1 MGHME
6 RKRRSAQDK
15 EEPMLLA
22 QKTAVVTGA
31 ANGIGRA
38 IASRLAAEG
47 AALAVLDIDAEALAG
62 VAGDIRGQGGK
73 VLEFVAD
80 MTARRAIDQAFD
92 QIAAKLG
99 HVDVLVNNVGGSL
112 RDRAGP
118 FWTVDPST
126 WQEMVD
132 LCYLPGMA
140 CAYRVITGMIAQGGG
155 KIVNIASDS
164 GIVGSRANAAYSA
177 AKAGVVGFTRA
188 LARELA
194 PHRINVNAI
203 APGYI
208 RTRAMDRIPQDLIE
222 KAIAETPL
230 GFMGE
235 PEDIANAVAFLATD
249 QSRYITGQTLI
260 VNGGRWFN

>member
-1 MGHME
+1 
-6 RKRRSAQDK
+6 
-15 EEPMLLA
+15 MLLEG
-22 QKTAVVTGA
+22 KIAVVTGA

-38 IASRLAAEG
+38 IALRLANEG
-47 AALAVLDIDAEALAG
+47 GDLAILDREKEALAETAAE
-62 VAGDIRGQGGK
+62 VRAQGRR
-73 VLEFVAD
+73 VIDLVVD
-80 MTARRAIDQAFD
+80 MTDRAAIDAAFD
-92 QIAAKLG
+92 RIATELG
-99 HVDVLVNNVGGSL
+99 PVDVLVNNVGGSL

-118 FWTVDPST
+118 FWSVDPST
-126 WQEMVD
+126 WQEMVE

-140 CAYRVITGMIAQGGG
+140 CAYRVIEGMIAKRGG
-155 KIVNIASDS
+155 KIVNMASDS

-194 PHRINVNAI
+194 AYRINVNAI

-208 RTRAMDRIPQDLIE
+208 RTRAMERIPQDLIE

-235 PEDIANAVAFLATD
+235 PEDVANAVAFLATE

>member
-1 MGHME
+1 MKLKG
-6 RKRRSAQDK
+6 K
-15 EEPMLLA
+15 L
-22 QKTAVVTGA
+22 AVVTGA

-38 IASRLAAEG
+38 IAVRLAEEG
-47 AALAVLDIDAEALAG
+47 APLALLDIEAATLVDSARAAR
-62 VAGDIRGQGGK
+62 VHGGK
-73 VLEFVAD
+73 VLDLVCD
-80 MTARRAIDQAFD
+80 MTDRPAVDAAFD
-92 QIAAKLG
+92 RIAKELG
-99 HVDVLVNNVGGSL
+99 DVAVLVNNVGGSL

-118 FWTVDPST
+118 FQHVDAST
-126 WQEMVD
+126 WQEMLD
-132 LCYLPGMA
+132 LCYLPAFA
-140 CAYRVITGMIAQGGG
+140 CAYRVIDRMIANGGG

-194 PHRINVNAI
+194 QHRINVNAV

-208 RTRAMDRIPQDLIE
+208 RTRAMERIPQELIE

-249 QSRYITGQTLI
+249 QSRYVTGQTLI

>member
-1 MGHME
+1 
-6 RKRRSAQDK
+6 
-15 EEPMLLA
+15 MLLRG
-22 QKTAVVTGA
+22 KIAVVTGA

-38 IASRLAAEG
+38 IALRLADEG
-47 AALAVLDIDAEALAG
+47 AHLALLDLEEGALAEVAAAAQSRGRKVLSLKVDATRRDQIDA
-62 VAGDIRGQGGK
+62 
-73 VLEFVAD
+73 
-80 MTARRAIDQAFD
+80 AFD
-92 QIAAKLG
+92 RIANEQG
-99 HVDVLVNNVGGSL
+99 PVDVLVNNVGGSL

-118 FWTVDPST
+118 FQKVDPST

-140 CAYRVITGMIAQGGG
+140 CAYRVIDGMIRKGGG
-155 KIVNIASDS
+155 KVVNIASDS

-208 RTRAMDRIPQDLIE
+208 RTRAMDRLPREMID

-235 PEDIANAVAFLATD
+235 PDDVANAVAFLATE

>member
-1 MGHME
+1 
-6 RKRRSAQDK
+6 
-15 EEPMLLA
+15 MLLNNRI
-22 QKTAVVTGA
+22 AVVTGGA
-31 ANGIGRA
+31 HGIGRA
-38 IASRLAAEG
+38 IVQRLASEG
-47 AALAVLDIDAEALAG
+47 ATLAILDLDATSLAET
-62 VAGDIRGQGGK
+62 ASLLSGGAIT
-73 VLEFVAD
+73 FAID
-80 MTARRAIDQAFD
+80 MTDRNAVDTAFD
-92 QIAAKLG
+92 RIQSELG
-99 HVDVLVNNVGGSL
+99 PVDVLVNNVGGSL
-112 RDRAGP
+112 RERAGP
-118 FWTVDPST
+118 FWKVDPGT
-126 WQEMVD
+126 WREMVD

-140 CAYRVITGMIAQGGG
+140 CAYRVIDGMIGKGGG

-177 AKAGVVGFTRA
+177 AKAGVIGFTRA

-208 RTRAMDRIPQDLIE
+208 RTRAQDRLPKDMIE

-235 PEDIANAVAFLATD
+235 PEDIANAVAFFATD
-249 QSRYITGQTLI
+249 QSRYVTGQTLI